1 MQCHKFVL
9 ENFTIMT
16 KYLFIFAFL
25 SAATVNAQESWDLQ
39 KCVDYALENNLD
51 VRQAE
56 YSVQNASTDVM
67 QSKYQFLPS
76 VNASG
81 YYGYN
86 FGQAIDPFT
95 NQFAQNTVATGNFN
109 LSANMV
115 LFGGLQNLNRL
126 TQSQY
131 SEQSS
136 EYAYKN
142 VQYLTSLAVTT
153 SFLQILFNE
162 ETLEVA
168 TQQLETTS
176 KQIERT
182 KKLVDAGSAPQG
194 ALYDIE
200 AQYAREELAQVNAD
214 NQVVLS
220 YLSLKQL
227 LRLPGNY
234 DMEIVIPQELDSAS
248 LALPTSLGMV
258 IQTAYDTYP
267 SIKSNEYALLSAE
280 QQVKISNST
289 MIPRLSISGS
299 LGTGYSGNSR
309 EVTSTTITGT
319 SPIGFVESSLEP
331 VVTPSYTQ
339 EFRTKGFSDQVTDN
353 FNQSLGLSLSIPI
366 FNKMSNRANVNK
378 AKVNYSIQ
386 ETALEKE
393 KQKVRQDIEKAY
405 ADALAAYKSFKST
418 EKGLTSL
425 NEAFN
430 YAQKRFDVGMINA
443 VDYNVA
449 KTNLFRAESDLVKA
463 KFDYIFRM
471 KILDF
476 YQGKSLVL

>member
-1 MQCHKFVL
+1 
-9 ENFTIMT
+9 MT
-16 KYLFIFAFL
+16 KYFLFASFIWV
-25 SAATVNAQESWDLQ
+25 ATAVNAQEIWSLQ

-56 YSVQNASTDVM
+56 LNVQNSQTGVM
-67 QSKYQFLPS
+67 QSKSQFLPS
-76 VNASG
+76 VNASA

-86 FGQAIDPFT
+86 FGQRIDPFT
-95 NQFAQNTVATGNFN
+95 NKFAQSTVNTGNFN
-109 LSANMV
+109 LNMNWT
-115 LFGGLQNLNRL
+115 LFSGLQNLNQL

-131 SEQSS
+131 DEKSS
-136 EYAYKN
+136 DFAYKN

-153 SFLQILFNE
+153 SFLQILFNQE
-162 ETLEVA
+162 SLSVAKKQMEITTLQVD
-168 TQQLETTS
+168 
-176 KQIERT
+176 RT

-194 ALYDIE
+194 SLYDIE
-200 AQYAREELAQVNAD
+200 AQFAREELAMVDAD
-214 NQVVLS
+214 NQLILS

-227 LRLPGNY
+227 LRLPGDFN
-234 DMEIVIPQELDSAS
+234 MMVEAPPVIDSAS
-248 LALPTSLGMV
+248 LALPTSLDMV

-280 QQVKISNST
+280 KQISLSNSA
-289 MIPRLSISGS
+289 MIPRLSMSGS
-299 LGTGYSGNSR
+299 LGTGYSGNATD
-309 EVTSTTITGT
+309 VIGSTLTGT
-319 SPIGFVESSLEP
+319 QPIGFVESNPSDI
-331 VVTPSYTQ
+331 VVTPTYSTETRTQ
-339 EFRTKGFSDQVTDN
+339 NFGDQVTNN

-366 FNKMSNRANVNK
+366 FNKMNNRSQVNR

-386 ETALEKE
+386 ESSLEKE
-393 KQKVRQDIEKAY
+393 KQKVRQDIEQAY
-405 ADALAAYKSFKST
+405 TAASAAFKKFKST
-418 EKGLTSL
+418 EKGLISL

-449 KTNLFRAESDLVKA
+449 KTNLYRAQSDLVKA

-476 YQGKSLVL
+476 YQGKSLSL

>member
-1 MQCHKFVL
+1 
-9 ENFTIMT
+9 MT
-16 KYLFIFAFL
+16 KYLFIFVCL
-25 SAATVNAQESWDLQ
+25 SASTINAQESWSLQ

-51 VRQAE
+51 VRQSE
-56 YSVQNASTDVM
+56 YSLQNSRTDVM
-67 QSKYQFLPS
+67 QSRNQFLPS
-76 VNASG
+76 VNASA

-95 NQFAQNTVATGNFN
+95 NQFAQSAVNTGNFN
-109 LSANMV
+109 LSANMT
-115 LFGGLQNLNRL
+115 LFGGLQNMNRL
-126 TQSQY
+126 TQSKYNQ
-131 SEQSS
+131 QSS

-153 SFLQILFNE
+153 SFLQILFNQ

-168 TQQLETTS
+168 DKQLEVTVQ
-176 KQIERT
+176 QIERT
-182 KKLVDAGSAPQG
+182 QKLVDAGSAPQG
-194 ALYDIE
+194 SLYDIE

-214 NQVVLS
+214 NQVVLA

-227 LRLPGNY
+227 LRLPGDFN
-234 DMEIVIPQELDSAS
+234 MEILIPAQLDSSA
-248 LALPTSLGMV
+248 LALPTSLDLV

-280 QQVKISNST
+280 KQVSISNST
-289 MIPRLSISGS
+289 MVPRLSISGS
-299 LGTGYSGNSR
+299 LGTGYSGNAKDVVS
-309 EVTSTTITGT
+309 SSLTGT
-319 SPIGFVESSLEP
+319 SPIGFVESTND
-331 VVTPSYTQ
+331 VVVSPSYSQ
-339 EFRTKGFSDQVTDN
+339 EFRTKGFGDQVSSN
-353 FNQSLGLSLSIPI
+353 FNQSLGLSLSIPV
-366 FNKMSNRANVNK
+366 FNKMNNRASVNR

-393 KQKVRQDIEKAY
+393 KQKVRQDIEQAY
-405 ADALAAYKSFKST
+405 ANALAAFKSFKST
-418 EKGLTSL
+418 EKGLKSL

-449 KTNLFRAESDLVKA
+449 KTNLFRAQSDLVKA

-476 YQGKSLVL
+476 YQGKSLAL

>member
-1 MQCHKFVL
+1 
-9 ENFTIMT
+9 MT
-16 KYLFIFAFL
+16 KYIFIFAFL
-25 SAATVNAQESWDLQ
+25 SATTVNAQESWSLQ

-51 VRQAE
+51 VRQSE
-56 YSVQNASTDVM
+56 YNLQNSRTDVM
-67 QSKYQFLPS
+67 QSKSQFLPS
-76 VNASG
+76 VNASA

-86 FGQAIDPFT
+86 FGQTIDPFT
-95 NQFAQNTVATGNFN
+95 NQFAQSAVNTGNFN
-109 LSANMV
+109 LSANWT
-115 LFGGLQNLNRL
+115 LFAGLQNLNQL

-131 SEQSS
+131 SQQSS

-168 TQQLETTS
+168 NKQLEVTVQ
-176 KQIERT
+176 QIDRT
-182 KKLVDAGSAPQG
+182 KKLVAAGSAPQG
-194 ALYDIE
+194 SLYDIE

-227 LRLPGNY
+227 LRLPGDYN
-234 DMEIVIPQELDSAS
+234 MEIEIPTQLDSAS
-248 LALPTSLGMV
+248 LALPTSLDMV

-280 QQVKISNST
+280 KQVNISNAT
-289 MIPRLSISGS
+289 MVPRLTISGS
-299 LGTGYSGNSR
+299 LGTGYSGNSKD
-309 EVTSTTITGT
+309 VVSSSITGT
-319 SPIGFVESSLEP
+319 SPIGFVEGTSDV
-331 VVTPSYTQ
+331 VVTPTYTQ
-339 EFRTKGFSDQVTDN
+339 ELETNGFSDQVTSN

-366 FNKMSNRANVNK
+366 FNKMNNRSNVNR

-386 ETALEKE
+386 ENALEQE

-405 ADALAAYKSFKST
+405 ADASAAFKSFKST
-418 EKGLTSL
+418 EKGLKSL

-449 KTNLFRAESDLVKA
+449 KTNLFKAQSDLVKA

-476 YQGKSLVL
+476 YQGKSLAL

>member
-1 MQCHKFVL
+1 
-9 ENFTIMT
+9 MT
-16 KYLFIFAFL
+16 KYLFIIAAFIL
-25 SAATVNAQESWDLQ
+25 ATSVTAQESWGLQ

-56 YSVQNASTDVM
+56 YNLENSSTSVM
-67 QSKYQFLPS
+67 QSKSQFLPS
-76 VNASG
+76 VNASA

-86 FGQAIDPFT
+86 FGQRIDPFT
-95 NQFAQNTVATGNFN
+95 NQFAQSTVNTGNFN
-109 LSANMV
+109 LSANWV
-115 LFGGLQNLNRL
+115 LFSGLQNLNQL

-131 SEQSS
+131 NEKSS
-136 EYAYKN
+136 DYAYKN

-153 SFLQILFNE
+153 SFLQILFNI
-162 ETLEVA
+162 ETLYVA
-168 TQQLETTS
+168 NKQLEVTQL
-176 KQIERT
+176 QIERT
-182 KKLVDAGSAPQG
+182 QKLVAAGSAPEG
-194 ALYDIE
+194 SLYDIE

-214 NQVVLS
+214 NQVILS

-227 LRLPGNY
+227 LRLPG
-234 DMEIVIPQELDSAS
+234 DFSMEVVVPSQFDSAA
-248 LALPTSLGMV
+248 LALPTSLDMV

-280 QQVKISNST
+280 KQVSLSNST
-289 MIPRLSISGS
+289 MIPRLSLSGS
-299 LGTGYSGNSR
+299 LGTGYSGNAKDI
-309 EVTSTTITGT
+309 VGT
-319 SPIGFVESSLEP
+319 SLSGTTPIGVVENTTS
-331 VVTPSYTQ
+331 VVVAPTFSQETRTQ
-339 EFRTKGFSDQVTDN
+339 GFGDQVTGN
-353 FNQSLGLSLSIPI
+353 FNQSVGLSLSIPI
-366 FNKMSNRANVNK
+366 FNQMNNRASVNR

-405 ADALAAYKSFKST
+405 ADANAAFKSFKST
-418 EKGLTSL
+418 ERGLKSL

-449 KTNLFRAESDLVKA
+449 KTNLYRAESDLVKA

-476 YQGKSLVL
+476 YQGKSLSL

>member
-1 MQCHKFVL
+1 
-9 ENFTIMT
+9 MT
-16 KYLFIFAFL
+16 KYLFIFAFFT
-25 SAATVNAQESWDLQ
+25 AATTLNAQESWSLQ

-56 YSVQNASTDVM
+56 YNVQNSQTDVM
-67 QSKYQFLPS
+67 QSKSQFLPS
-76 VNASG
+76 VNASA

-86 FGQAIDPFT
+86 FGQRIDPFT
-95 NQFAQNTVATGNFN
+95 NQFAQSTVNTGNFN
-109 LSANMV
+109 LSANWT
-115 LFGGLQNLNRL
+115 LFSGLQNLNQL

-131 SEQSS
+131 NEKANDF
-136 EYAYKN
+136 AYKN
-142 VQYLTSLAVTT
+142 TQYLTSLAVTT

-168 TQQLETTS
+168 NEQLGITS
-176 KQIERT
+176 QQIERT
-182 KKLVDAGSAPQG
+182 KKLVDAGSAPKG
-194 ALYDIE
+194 SLYDIE

-214 NQVVLS
+214 NQVVLA

-227 LRLPGNY
+227 LRLPGDYN
-234 DMEIVIPQELDSAS
+234 MEVVIPTQFDSAA
-248 LALPTSLGMV
+248 LALPTSLDMV

-280 QQVKISNST
+280 KQVTISNSS
-289 MIPRLSISGS
+289 MIPRLTLSGS
-299 LGTGYSGNSR
+299 LGTGYSGNATDVVS
-309 EVTSTTITGT
+309 SSITGT
-319 SPIGFVESSLEP
+319 RPIGFVESTSD
-331 VVTPSYTQ
+331 VVVSPTYTQ
-339 EFRTKGFSDQVTDN
+339 ETKTQGFGDQVTNN

-366 FNKMSNRANVNK
+366 FNKMNNRATVNR
-378 AKVNYSIQ
+378 AKVSYSIQ

-405 ADALAAYKSFKST
+405 ADALAAFKSFKST
-418 EKGLTSL
+418 EKGLKSL

-463 KFDYIFRM
+463 KYDYIFKM

-476 YQGKSLVL
+476 YQGKSLSL

>member
-1 MQCHKFVL
+1 
-9 ENFTIMT
+9 MT
-16 KYLFIFAFL
+16 KYIFIFAFL
-25 SAATVNAQESWDLQ
+25 SATTVNAQESWSLQ

-51 VRQAE
+51 VRQSE
-56 YSVQNASTDVM
+56 YNLQNSRTDVM
-67 QSKYQFLPS
+67 QSKSQFLPS
-76 VNASG
+76 VNASA

-86 FGQAIDPFT
+86 FGQTIDPFT
-95 NQFAQNTVATGNFN
+95 NQFAQSAVNTGNFN
-109 LSANMV
+109 LSANWT
-115 LFGGLQNLNRL
+115 LFAGLQNLNQL

-131 SEQSS
+131 SQQSS

-168 TQQLETTS
+168 NKQLEVTVQ
-176 KQIERT
+176 QIDRT
-182 KKLVDAGSAPQG
+182 KKLVAAGSSPQG
-194 ALYDIE
+194 SLYDIE

-227 LRLPGNY
+227 LRLPGDYN
-234 DMEIVIPQELDSAS
+234 MEIEIPTQLDSAS
-248 LALPTSLGMV
+248 LALPTSLDMV

-280 QQVKISNST
+280 KQVNISNAT
-289 MIPRLSISGS
+289 MIPRLTISGS
-299 LGTGYSGNSR
+299 LGTGYSGNSKD
-309 EVTSTTITGT
+309 VVSSSITGT
-319 SPIGFVESSLEP
+319 SPIGFVEGTSDV
-331 VVTPSYTQ
+331 VVTPTYTQ
-339 EFRTKGFSDQVTDN
+339 ELQTNGFSDQVTSN

-366 FNKMSNRANVNK
+366 FNKMNNRSNVNR

-386 ETALEKE
+386 ETALEQE

-405 ADALAAYKSFKST
+405 ADASAAFKSFKST
-418 EKGLTSL
+418 EKGLKSL

-449 KTNLFRAESDLVKA
+449 KTNLFRAQSDLVKA

-476 YQGKSLVL
+476 YQGKSLAL

>member
-1 MQCHKFVL
+1 M
-9 ENFTIMT
+9 N
-16 KYLFIFAFL
+16 KYLLIFAIFT
-25 SAATVNAQESWDLQ
+25 AATSLNAQESWSLQ

-56 YSVQNASTDVM
+56 YNVQNSETNVM
-67 QSKYQFLPS
+67 QSKSQFLPS
-76 VNASG
+76 VNASA

-86 FGQAIDPFT
+86 FGQRIDPFT
-95 NQFAQNTVATGNFN
+95 NQFAQSTVNTGNFN
-109 LSANMV
+109 LNANWV
-115 LFGGLQNLNRL
+115 LFAGLQNLNQL

-131 SEQSS
+131 DQKSS
-136 EYAYKN
+136 DYAYKN

-153 SFLQILFNE
+153 SFLQILFNK

-168 TQQLETTS
+168 NQQLETTS

-182 KKLVDAGSAPQG
+182 KKLVEAGSAPKG
-194 ALYDIE
+194 SLYDIE

-214 NQVVLS
+214 NQVILS

-227 LRLPGNY
+227 LRLPGDY
-234 DMEIVIPQELDSAS
+234 SMEIVVPTELDSAA
-248 LALPTSLGMV
+248 LALPTSLEMV

-280 QQVKISNST
+280 KQVKITNSP
-289 MIPRLSISGS
+289 MIPRLSLNGS
-299 LGTGYSGNSR
+299 VGTGYSGNAID
-309 EVTSTTITGT
+309 VLSTTITG
-319 SPIGFVESSLEP
+319 SRPIGVVESTLEP
-331 VVTPSYTQ
+331 VVTPTYTQ
-339 EFRTKGFSDQVTDN
+339 ETQTQGFSDQVSNN

-366 FNKMSNRANVNK
+366 FNKMNNRASVNR

-405 ADALAAYKSFKST
+405 ADANAAFKSFKST
-418 EKGLTSL
+418 EKGLKSL

-476 YQGKSLVL
+476 YQGKSLSL